1 MSPPD
6 FLADR
11 LSDPARRTATAAT
24 GGARVSVGQG
34 TGTGTGTGTGA
45 TSPSVLRTMNAA
57 SVLRLAWTR
66 DVVTASDLVAETG
79 LSRSTVIGV
88 CDDLLDRGW
97 FTLLPDAR
105 STDAYRKGR
114 PARRWALAHRA
125 GLVVGVDAGQH
136 HVTARVADLHGTTL
150 GQAEVRL
157 PADLVGAAGAGAGG
171 AGTAPT
177 PVATGGA
184 GPTRA
189 SGPAVTDAT
198 SATDPARSS
207 GPLGAHD
214 AARVAGAHV
223 IATDPEDAARR
234 DAARR
239 EAVAGVVR
247 DALADADATEDAVL
261 AIVVGVP
268 APVDAAGRSPVEVAS
283 DFWLRMNPSYVDR
296 LALGRAT
303 VVVENDA
310 NLAALAETDAPHGLG
325 TGSSV
330 TLLAGERFGAGL
342 VLDGG
347 LRRGARGAA
356 GEMRLLDLVEGVG
369 SSDGIGAVLRDW
381 AREDRAA
388 GRVPDGTP
396 LAAVPVDDL
405 AAPAVLAAADAG
417 DPTALALVER
427 LAQRLARIGAV
438 LSGLLDVDRIVVAGA
453 VAPSIGLL
461 VSRTTPHLAALS
473 YRQPPEVLASRLGE
487 HVVTVGAVA
496 RALAHVREHALE
508 LALPGAARA

>member
-1 MSPPD
+1 MARPD

-11 LSDPARRTATAAT
+11 LTAASRRTVTAAT
-24 GGARVSVGQG
+24 EGARVSVGHE
-34 TGTGTGTGTGA
+34 TGASAGAAGA
-45 TSPSVLRTMNAA
+45 TSPSVLRSMNAA
-57 SVLRLAWTR
+57 HVLRLAWTR

-88 CDDLLDRGW
+88 CDDLLERGW

-136 HVTARVADLHGTTL
+136 HLTARVADLRGATL

-157 PADLVGAAGAGAGG
+157 TGDLVGAA
-171 AGTAPT
+171 
-177 PVATGGA
+177 ATG
-184 GPTRA
+184 
-189 SGPAVTDAT
+189 AT
-198 SATDPARSS
+198 SATDPARASGTLGAH

-214 AARVAGAHV
+214 AARVARAQV
-223 IATDPEDAARR
+223 SATGPEDAARR

-247 DALADADATEDAVL
+247 DALADAGATEDAVL
-261 AIVVGVP
+261 AVVVGVP
-268 APVDAAGRSPVEVAS
+268 APVDAEGRSPVEVAS

-296 LALGRAT
+296 LTLGHAT

-381 AREDRAA
+381 AREERAA
-388 GRVPDGTP
+388 GRVPEGTP

-405 AAPAVLAAADAG
+405 AAPAVLAAADAD

-438 LSGLLDVDRIVVAGA
+438 LSGVLDVDRIVVAGA

-461 VSRTTPHLAALS
+461 VARTTPHLAALS
-473 YRQPPEVLASRLGE
+473 YRRPPEVLASRLGE
-487 HVVTVGAVA
+487 HVVTTGAVA
-496 RALAHVREHALE
+496 RALAHVREHALD
-508 LALPGAARA
+508 LALPGGA